1 MLGVEIPESARIEME
16 KAIDSA
22 MDILL
27 KGIERMKDTS
37 SN

>member
-1 MLGVEIPESARIEME
+1 MPEGARLEME

-27 KGIERMKDTS
+27 DGIERMKGTS